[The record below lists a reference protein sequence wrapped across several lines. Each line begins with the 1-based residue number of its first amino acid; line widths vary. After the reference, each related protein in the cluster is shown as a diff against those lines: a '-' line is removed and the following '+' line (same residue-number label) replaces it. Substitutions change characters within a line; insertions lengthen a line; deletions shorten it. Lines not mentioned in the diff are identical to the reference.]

1 MSRVERFKRSQP
13 SNTKIIEPEPSK
25 PELIPLK
32 GGEIPRPVSGD
43 AAALV
48 SRPDDFQVYILHA
61 LLSVTLFELNFC
73 YILNVKN
80 LFLGK
85 Y

>member
-1 MSRVERFKRSQP
+1 MSRFERFKRSQP
-13 SNTKIIEPEPSK
+13 SNTEIIEPEPTK
-25 PELIPLK
+25 PELIPPT

-48 SRPDDFQVYILHA
+48 SRPDDFQVYIA
-61 LLSVTLFELNFC
+61 DTIFELNFR
-73 YILNVKN
+73 YILYVKN

>member
-13 SNTKIIEPEPSK
+13 SNTKIIEPEPTK
-25 PELIPLK
+25 PELIPPT

-48 SRPDDFQVYILHA
+48 SRPDDFQVYIACFIISHT
-61 LLSVTLFELNFC
+61 S
-73 YILNVKN
+73 
-80 LFLGK
+80 
-85 Y
+85 